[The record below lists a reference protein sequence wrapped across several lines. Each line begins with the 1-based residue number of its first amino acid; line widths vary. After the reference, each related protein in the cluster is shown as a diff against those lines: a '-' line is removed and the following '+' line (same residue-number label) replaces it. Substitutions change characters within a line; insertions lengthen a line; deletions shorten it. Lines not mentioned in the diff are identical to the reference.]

1 LCSER
6 SLVVAALK
14 KTSRSVVPAG
24 SELRIGA
31 DFCAPVTILSLDSAT
46 LSGDATRGTMRSQLV
61 LVAAIAGAVFAC
73 SEDSE
78 PQDPPGSGG
87 SVSAGQGGAAG
98 ASGSTTA
105 GQGGAGTSAV
115 GGSGTAGKAGSG
127 GSSGTSGASGT
138 SGEGGTS
145 GANAGTS
152 GASSGGAG
160 GGGGVSG
167 SPAGGVGGTP
177 GAGGTDGG
185 GTAGA
190 SGSGGGGTGN
200 TPCTRELLS
209 STTDAYFTA
218 LEAHDPST
226 LPFASN
232 AKFTENG
239 EEVTIGEEGLWQTAG
254 ALVYKHSALDV
265 DECSAMSQAVVPDG
279 NMDIPLAL
287 RLKLVGG
294 EITEI
299 ETIAVRPGDYSLGQ
313 SDTDALAASANS
325 VNWEDPVPEA
335 DRATREEI
343 IAWMDKYFR
352 MFPAGVCDVTSAC
365 RRIENGGGNFMCTA
379 GAQCSGEDPG
389 PEDNELTPRLILA
402 DVERGI
408 GVGFTM
414 FQGNTDMHMFKMHGG
429 EVHGVSAVLGQ
440 AGSSGWD

>member
-1 LCSER
+1 MLIASI
-6 SLVVAALK
+6 V
-14 KTSRSVVPAG
+14 G
-24 SELRIGA
+24 S
-31 DFCAPVTILSLDSAT
+31 
-46 LSGDATRGTMRSQLV
+46 
-61 LVAAIAGAVFAC
+61 VFAC
-73 SEDSE
+73 SESSE
-78 PQDPPGSGG
+78 PQDPSGSGG
-87 SVSAGQGGAAG
+87 SMSAGQGGAAG
-98 ASGSTTA
+98 ASGAATA
-105 GQGGAGTSAV
+105 GQGGAGTNAGGA
-115 GGSGTAGKAGSG
+115 GGSAGKAGSSGSSGASGASGTSSGSGGTSGTGAGMSGASGSG
-127 GSSGTSGASGT
+127 GSSGASG
-138 SGEGGTS
+138 
-145 GANAGTS
+145 
-152 GASSGGAG
+152 SS
-160 GGGGVSG
+160 
-167 SPAGGVGGTP
+167 AGGVGGTP
-177 GAGGTDGG
+177 GVSGTGGG

-190 SGSGGGGTGN
+190 SGSGGGGSGN

-209 STTDAYFTA
+209 STTDAYFEA
-218 LEAHDPST
+218 LEARDPST
-226 LPFASN
+226 LPLASN

-279 NMDIPLAL
+279 NMDIPFAL
-287 RLKLVGG
+287 RLKLVSG

-299 ETIAVRPGDYSLGQ
+299 ETIAVRPGDYSLAQ
-313 SDTDALAASANS
+313 SDTDALSASADT
-325 VNWEDPVPEA
+325 VRWEDPVPEA

-379 GAQCSGEDPG
+379 GAQCSPEDPG
-389 PEDNELTPRLILA
+389 PEDNELTPRLIFA
-402 DVERGI
+402 DVETGV